1 MTEFKVLKYSEEYK
15 EQWDSFVDLS
25 KNATFLFKRDF
36 MEYHRD
42 QFEDFSLLIFDKNN
56 NLKAILPA
64 NIVDNKI
71 YTHQG
76 LTYGGI
82 AFLNSLKFTDFVCVF
97 QEILSFLNCKNIS
110 DITVKELPWIYS
122 SNKNDY
128 FKSLINILEGEV
140 IRSEISL
147 AVDLSNRIGFSSSKR
162 QSISM
167 SKKNNL
173 TILESDS
180 CSEFW
185 NEILIPNLWEKF
197 KEKPVHTLEEIS
209 MLKIKFPKGI
219 RQFNVYKQEQII
231 AGVTIFASNEVAH
244 SQYSSGKHEFNS
256 LRGLDY
262 LLDYLIN
269 DCFSNKAYFSFGTS
283 TSNEKSQINRGLF
296 TWKQGFGSTPVSQNI
311 YKVKTDNFEKLN
323 SLFL

>member
-1 MTEFKVLKYSEEYK
+1 MTEYKVLKYSQEYK
-15 EQWDSFVDLS
+15 EQWDTFVDLA

-36 MEYHRD
+36 MEYHKDR
-42 QFEDFSLLIFDKNN
+42 FEDFSLLAFDKNN
-56 NLKAILPA
+56 NLIAILPA
-64 NIVDNKI
+64 NIKDDTV
-71 YTHQG
+71 YSHQG

-82 AFLNSLKFTDFVCVF
+82 AILNPLKFTDYVRVF
-97 QEILSFLNCKNIS
+97 QEILYFLKCKNIS
-110 DITVKELPWIYS
+110 SITIKELPWIYS
-122 SNKNDY
+122 SNKSDY
-128 FKSLINILEGEV
+128 FKSLVNILEGEI

-173 TILESDS
+173 TIKESDS

-185 NEILIPNLWEKF
+185 NEILIPNLWRKF

-209 MLKIKFPKGI
+209 MLKNKFPKDI
-219 RQFNVYKQEQII
+219 RQFNVYKEEKII
-231 AGVTIFASNEVAH
+231 AGVTIFASNGVAH

-262 LLDYLIN
+262 LLDYFIN
-269 DCFSNKAYFSFGTS
+269 DCFTEKAHFSFGTS
-283 TSNEKSQINRGLF
+283 TSNKKSQINRGLF
-296 TWKQGFGSTPVSQNI
+296 TWKQGFGSSPISQNI
-311 YKVKTDNFEKLN
+311 YKFKTQNFEKLN
-323 SLFL
+323 SLFS